1 MIMPIVDV
9 VPKRR
14 SLQSFH
20 MGWAASRAISL
31 SACRVWEGSKTL
43 RPQLLCGEMLDP
55 EQQPL
60 ILAR

>member
-14 SLQSFH
+14 VSKVSIWVGR
-20 MGWAASRAISL
+20 MRATSL
-31 SACRVWEGSKTL
+31 SATRDAGGLENPKATTF
-43 RPQLLCGEMLDP
+43 CGEMLDP